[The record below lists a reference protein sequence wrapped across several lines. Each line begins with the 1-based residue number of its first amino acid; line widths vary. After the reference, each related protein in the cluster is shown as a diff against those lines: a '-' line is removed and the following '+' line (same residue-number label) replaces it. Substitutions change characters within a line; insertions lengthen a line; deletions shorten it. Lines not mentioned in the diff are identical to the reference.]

1 MSESIIF
8 FVSHVS
14 YVHFIIH
21 MILIKTDTLQIIVFN
36 DKIFLEKKK
45 REIEIIV
52 PKRVS
57 K

>member
-1 MSESIIF
+1 
-8 FVSHVS
+8 
-14 YVHFIIH
+14 
-21 MILIKTDTLQIIVFN
+21 MILIKIDTLQIIVFN

-52 PKRVS
+52 RKRVS